1 MRADNINTLADELY
15 NTARKNEISLIIS
28 AIFVMILAVVN
39 GVTTATIYSNEL
51 RRVTNYMK
59 DLAPRNLRQPALQT
73 NRSDEFALLV
83 ASVNEMA
90 SKTSEVVRSID
101 GVVQNFADNSGQLAR
116 SADDVQAGMD
126 QAAITMHH
134 LATGSE
140 QQAQSTTELTQTMD
154 VFKGSISQIVQT
166 GEVLEEESNVVAN
179 LTIEGKTLMMHSLT
193 QMQSINDVMH
203 EAVQKVEGL
212 NNQSNE
218 ITKLVSVIDD
228 IANQTNLLALNAAI
242 EAARAGEH
250 GKGFAIVADEVR
262 KLAEQ
267 VSSSVMDIST
277 IVSRI
282 QGDTKAVTTSL
293 QNGYGEVQSGS
304 EQLTETG
311 QRFDDISIAVAQ
323 MNEEIQQMSKKLGHI
338 EHSSAEVSTAITD
351 IAAVCE
357 ESYAGA
363 EEMTA
368 TVDEVAAT
376 MHQVAANALNLS
388 HMSEELKGKVA
399 VFQL

>member
-28 AIFVMILAVVN
+28 AIFVMILAVVI

-59 DLAPRNLRQPALQT
+59 DLAPGNLRQPALQT

-338 EHSSAEVSTAITD
+338 EHSSAEVIRRSINGHYRYCGS
-351 IAAVCE
+351 V
-357 ESYAGA
+357 
-363 EEMTA
+363 
-368 TVDEVAAT
+368 
-376 MHQVAANALNLS
+376 
-388 HMSEELKGKVA
+388 
-399 VFQL
+399 